1 MYKEFKDFI
10 LRGNVLDMAIGVIIG
25 VAFGKIISSLV
36 SDIFMPILG
45 KATSGVNFTM
55 LKYVL
60 SPAQIGAS
68 GEIIVA
74 ESAIMYGL
82 FIQNIID
89 FLLIAICVFFFV
101 KLVSKLQRKQPAPEV
116 ITSPTQE
123 ELLAEIRD
131 LLKT

>member
-10 LRGNVLDMAIGVIIG
+10 LRGNVLDMAICVIIG

-74 ESAIMYGL
+74 ESATMYGL

-131 LLKT
+131 LLKK

>member
-131 LLKT
+131 LLKK